1 MPRGRKR
8 DEDARQRILDAA
20 FELVGANEPGSVAIN
35 DIAEAAGVAK
45 QTIYRWWPSRTAV
58 ILDALVDGT
67 MKATPFRETDDL
79 RSDFDAHLR
88 TVIRLF
94 NSPTGGLIRELLAE
108 SQSDDG
114 IAAEFRERFWGPR
127 RELSR
132 ARLERGI
139 EHGWIR
145 PDVDAEVALDVVYGA
160 LWLRLMVRHAP
171 MRPADAT
178 AILDAVWPGIEAG
191 RGSAG

>member
-20 FELVGANEPGSVAIN
+20 FELVGANDPGAVAIN
-35 DIAEAAGVAK
+35 DIADTAGVAK

-67 MKATPFRETDDL
+67 MKATPFRESDDI
-79 RSDFDAHLR
+79 RADFDAHLR

-94 NSPTGGLIRELLAE
+94 ESPTGGLIRELLAE
-108 SQSDDG
+108 SQSDDV
-114 IAAEFRERFWGPR
+114 IASEFRERFWGPR

-132 ARLERGI
+132 SRLERGI
-139 EHGWIR
+139 ELGQVR
-145 PDVDAEVALDVVYGA
+145 ADLDPEVVLDVIYGT
-160 LWLRLMVRHAP
+160 LWLRLMVRHAS
-171 MRPADAT
+171 MRPADAST
-178 AILDAVWPGIEAG
+178 IVTAVWSGIAAEPDDA
-191 RGSAG
+191 

>member
-20 FELVGANEPGSVAIN
+20 FELVGASDPGAVAIN
-35 DIAEAAGVAK
+35 DIAETAGVAK

-67 MKATPFRETDDL
+67 MKATPFRESDDIEA
-79 RSDFDAHLR
+79 DFAAHLR

-94 NSPTGGLIRELLAE
+94 ESPTGGLIRELLAE
-108 SQSDDG
+108 AQSDES
-114 IAAEFRERFWGPR
+114 IAEEFRQRFWAPR

-132 ARLERGI
+132 SRLERGI
-139 EHGWIR
+139 ELGHLR
-145 PDVDAEVALDVVYGA
+145 ADLDPELVLDVVYGA
-160 LWLRLMVRHAP
+160 VWLRLVVRHARS
-171 MRPADAT
+171 RPADAD
-178 AILDAVWPGIEAG
+178 AIVAAVWSGIATEPD
-191 RGSAG
+191 GS